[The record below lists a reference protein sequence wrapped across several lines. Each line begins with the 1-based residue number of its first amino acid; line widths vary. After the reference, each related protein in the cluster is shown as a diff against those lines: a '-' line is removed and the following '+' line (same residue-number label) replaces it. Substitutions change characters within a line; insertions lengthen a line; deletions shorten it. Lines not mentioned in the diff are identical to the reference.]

1 MDPMPREGVVAQDKV
16 LSKAEKGQT
25 AAGSELKR
33 AGLRVEP
40 SQLKLLQTWILQ
52 TLSCS
57 STSPPRS
64 TSFFT
69 YSQSFSFLSNS
80 WLNFFRKCP
89 YPGLEEAAC
98 IGQGAMN
105 AARVP

>member
-1 MDPMPREGVVAQDKV
+1 MGVQRVGHDCATSLSHAQGGCGGQDKA

-25 AAGSELKR
+25 AAGFELKR
-33 AGLRVEP
+33 AGLRLEP

-64 TSFFT
+64 SFFT
-69 YSQSFSFLSNS
+69 RLVSPLVFSQL
-80 WLNFFRKCP
+80 L
-89 YPGLEEAAC
+89 G
-98 IGQGAMN
+98 
-105 AARVP
+105 